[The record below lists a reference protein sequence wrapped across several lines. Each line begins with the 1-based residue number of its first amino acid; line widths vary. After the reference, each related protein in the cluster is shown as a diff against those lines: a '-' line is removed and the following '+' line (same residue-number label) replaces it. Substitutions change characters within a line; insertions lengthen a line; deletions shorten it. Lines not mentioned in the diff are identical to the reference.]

1 MICPICE
8 AKNVTVAHILGHG
21 GAGKTKGFSN
31 EEKQR
36 RRERM
41 KALNAARS
49 AKKTNASDLAPK
61 GARQTPPAAP
71 TPPPL

>member
-41 KALNAARS
+41 KALNIARS
-49 AKKTNASDLAPK
+49 AKKTNA
-61 GARQTPPAAP
+61 
-71 TPPPL
+71 

>member
-49 AKKTNASDLAPK
+49 AKKTNTSSLATA
-61 GARQTPPAAP
+61 GAGLAKP
-71 TPPPL
+71 

>member
-1 MICPICE
+1 MICPTCK
-8 AKNVTVAHILGHG
+8 AKNVTAAHILGHG
-21 GAGKTKGFSN
+21 GAGKSKGFSD

-49 AKKTNASDLAPK
+49 AKKTNAKVS
-61 GARQTPPAAP
+61 RAP
-71 TPPPL
+71 TKNYERTD

>member
-49 AKKTNASDLAPK
+49 PQGTNVPALAQSGGEKTSTKEPNS
-61 GARQTPPAAP
+61 
-71 TPPPL
+71 

>member
-41 KALNAARS
+41 KALNIARS
-49 AKKTNASDLAPK
+49 AKKTNDMDEGRRTQEIETTTDAL
-61 GARQTPPAAP
+61 
-71 TPPPL
+71 